1 MNQRFLVL
9 EEEKRKAVINSG
21 FRNFALFGYRKAS
34 MRDIAEDAGV
44 SKALLFHYFDTK
56 KEFYLHLWSFVKEE
70 TAKSLKAKGA
80 TGDKDYF
87 SSMEKGLKAKMELSR
102 TWPWMALFAAKAYYE
117 KDEEVVKELK
127 VDTDPFL
134 KMDGETIRRLYP
146 ETHFR
151 KDIDLTLMYK
161 EMYYM
166 SEGYLWHWCQEDE
179 FDVDRM
185 EKDYLDFISQWKR
198 IYREQQ

>member
-56 KEFYLHLWSFVKEE
+56 KEFYLFLWSFVKV
-70 TAKSLKAKGA
+70 TI
-80 TGDKDYF
+80 
-87 SSMEKGLKAKMELSR
+87 
-102 TWPWMALFAAKAYYE
+102 
-117 KDEEVVKELK
+117 
-127 VDTDPFL
+127 DPFL
-134 KMDGETIRRLYP
+134 KLDGETIRRLYP

-151 KDIDLTLMYK
+151 KDIDLTLMFRD
-161 EMYYM
+161 MYYM
-166 SEGYLWHWCQEDE
+166 SEGYLWHWCQKDE

-198 IYREQQ
+198 IYTEQQ

>member
-56 KEFYLHLWSFVKEE
+56 KEFYLFLWSFVKEE

-80 TGDKDYF
+80 IGDKDYF
-87 SSMEKGLKAKMELSR
+87 SSMEKGLKAKMELS
-102 TWPWMALFAAKAYYE
+102 
-117 KDEEVVKELK
+117 
-127 VDTDPFL
+127 
-134 KMDGETIRRLYP
+134 KMKIFQHR
-146 ETHFR
+146 
-151 KDIDLTLMYK
+151 
-161 EMYYM
+161 
-166 SEGYLWHWCQEDE
+166 
-179 FDVDRM
+179 
-185 EKDYLDFISQWKR
+185 
-198 IYREQQ
+198 